1 MRNRTKQYPSI
12 FNDVIGPVMIG
23 PSSSHTAGSV
33 RIGRLVRQLINDN
46 HKIKQF
52 LVEFDRKTSIA
63 ATYHSQCAD
72 VGLAAGILGMD
83 TQDPKLMRSLE
94 LAKQEGIEINFV
106 VTDFPTE
113 HTNTYKMT
121 IIDEFENVSTM
132 TALSIGGGMLTVT
145 EINGIS
151 VNIDGGFY
159 ETLVFN
165 DGKEETQNQIKEI
178 LKDYSIT
185 YAGNN
190 GKLLIAKNSQNRLP
204 IEREKDLLKLKGVT
218 NVICL
223 DCVLPISS
231 QITPKVPFASAE
243 EMLKY
248 GEGKLKLWQLAL
260 RYESARGNISEDEV
274 FSKMRELVEI
284 MNNAIDSGL
293 AGTEYEDRILGN
305 QSQYIA
311 TSKLVGGSLVRS
323 IIRNISAIME
333 HKSAMGVIVAAPTSG
348 ACSGLPGTIISIAR
362 EEGLDNDE
370 ITKAMLAAGMI
381 GVFIAEFSTFS
392 GEVGGCQA
400 ECGSGSGMA
409 ATGVVELMGGN
420 AEQAVDAA
428 AMALQNIVG
437 MACTPIAGRVEVPC
451 LGNNIMCGFNALAS
465 ANMAIAGYDK
475 VISLDDTIKAN
486 DPIGRSLPIEYR
498 CTSQGGIAITTQ
510 AKEIE
515 KRLL

>member
-1 MRNRTKQYPSI
+1 MKNNRTRQYPSI

-33 RIGRLVRQLINDN
+33 RIGALARQMVRDEV
-46 HKIKQF
+46 KEF
-52 LVEFDRKTSIA
+52 LVEFDRTTSIA

-72 VGLAAGILGMD
+72 VGLAAGILGMK
-83 TQDPKLMRSLE
+83 TQDPKLTQSLE
-94 LAKQEGIEINFV
+94 IAKEKGIDIKFV
-106 VTDFPTE
+106 ITDFPAE

-121 IIDEFENVSTM
+121 ITSVTGEVATM

-145 EINGIS
+145 EVNGIS
-151 VNIDGGFY
+151 VSLDGGFF
-159 ETLVFN
+159 ETLVFHN
-165 DGKEETQNQIKEI
+165 GKEETKNKIIDILDNQNI
-178 LKDYSIT
+178 S
-185 YAGNN
+185 YAGKNDE
-190 GKLLIAKNSQNRLP
+190 LLISKSIKGRLSP
-204 IEREKDLLKLKGVT
+204 DKEKDLLQIEGVI

-223 DCVLPISS
+223 DCVLPVTS
-231 QITPKVPFASAE
+231 QIKPQVPFASAK
-243 EMLKY
+243 EMLAY

-260 RYESARGNISEDEV
+260 RYESIRGNISEEEV
-274 FSKMRELVEI
+274 FSKMGELVKI
-284 MNNAIDSGL
+284 MNNSIDSGL
-293 AGTEYEDRILGN
+293 AGTEYDDRILGN
-305 QSQYIA
+305 QSQFMA
-311 TSKLVGGSLVRS
+311 TSKVIGGSLVRA

-348 ACSGLPGTIISIAR
+348 ACSGLPGTVITIAR
-362 EEGLDNDE
+362 EEGLGDE
-370 ITKAMLAAGMI
+370 EVIKAMLAAGMI
-381 GVFIAEFSTFS
+381 GIFIAEFSTFS

-400 ECGSGSGMA
+400 ECGSSSGMA
-409 ATGVVELMGGN
+409 AAAIVELMGGS

-428 AMALQNIVG
+428 SMALQNIVG

-486 DPIGRSLPIEYR
+486 DPVGRSLPIEFR
-498 CTSQGGIAITTQ
+498 CTSRGGIAITKE